1 MYLHIVI
8 ELLYITF
15 TLFHCFI
22 LGDLK
27 QIRGFQANCI
37 LQLHPPAA
45 ITCCALQADW
55 GLVTAGTA
63 HGLALLDYVKNK
75 PIMVKCTLNP
85 NGKVLKWRI

>member
-1 MYLHIVI
+1 M
-8 ELLYITF
+8 LLYIAD
-15 TLFHCFI
+15 I
-22 LGDLK
+22 K
-27 QIRGFQANCI
+27 QTRGFQANCI
-37 LQLHPPAA
+37 LQIHPPAA

-85 NGKVLKWRI
+85 NGKLNIIWL

>member
-1 MYLHIVI
+1 M
-8 ELLYITF
+8 
-15 TLFHCFI
+15 
-22 LGDLK
+22 K

-45 ITCCALQADW
+45 VTCCALQADW

-85 NGKVLKWRI
+85 NGEYTYHIRLERVTIIVTQV